1 MLFEVKALKV
11 QASVSVERFANA
23 CQGGEG
29 IRGSGGSWC
38 QVRCRSIQMSRTG
51 DVAAKVKELISHTI
65 RALISQ
71 DMRETSRVCER

>member
-29 IRGSGGSWC
+29 IRGSGGSWR
-38 QVRCRSIQMSRTG
+38 QVRCRDLYRCRGQVMSQQR
-51 DVAAKVKELISHTI
+51 
-65 RALISQ
+65 
-71 DMRETSRVCER
+71 